1 MNLTVTFRG
10 TTHPLS
16 VLPDSTLEALQ
27 LQLEELTSVPPSL
40 QKLLYKGKKPRISPD
55 ATLEEAGLK
64 EGSKI
69 QMLGSTETELG
80 GMKKAED
87 EMRRREE
94 ILRQRTGK
102 NLPKVRDYP

>member
-64 EGSKI
+64 
-69 QMLGSTETELG
+69 
-80 GMKKAED
+80 D
-87 EMRRREE
+87 
-94 ILRQRTGK
+94 GK
-102 NLPKVRDYP
+102 WDVVFVTYVPS